1 MPTVLKPKRHKAK
14 VFNMKSFSGQLLDEA
29 REAFIEGNYKE
40 AEPLLMQ
47 PSLQKSQNPEVFQM
61 LATIYYN
68 RGQFNKAIKTFK
80 KALEIDPQYSDA
92 AVGLSIILNDIGRYD
107 EAKKVFAD
115 AQAIIDKK
123 KAPVVNHHIEE
134 KFASKHIELGDLY
147 LQYKRFDQAIEQYQK
162 ALQLTQKKSDIALLI
177 AEAYTQA
184 GQKKQAIQELR
195 QVLQMNHKLITPRL
209 KLGLILYN
217 SNMIAEAVD
226 QWENVLRLDPRN
238 DEAQR
243 YLKMAQAT
251 GITHLSI

>member
-1 MPTVLKPKRHKAK
+1 
-14 VFNMKSFSGQLLDEA
+14 MKSFSGQLLDEA
-29 REAFIEGNYKE
+29 REAFIDGNYKE

-47 PSLQKSQNPEVFQM
+47 PSLQNSNNPEVFQM

-92 AVGLSIILNDIGRYD
+92 AVGLSIILNDMGRYD

-115 AQAIIDKK
+115 AQSIIDRKK
-123 KAPVVNHHIEE
+123 SPVVNNQIEE
-134 KFASKHIELGDLY
+134 KFASKHIELGDMY
-147 LQYKRFDQAIEQYQK
+147 LQYKRYDSALEQYQK
-162 ALQLTQKKSDIALLI
+162 AQSLTKNKVEVAMLI
-177 AEAYTQA
+177 VECFVQS
-184 GQKKQAIQELR
+184 GQKDKAIRELK
-195 QVLQMNHKLITPRL
+195 VLLQMNNKLIHPRL

-226 QWENVLRLDPRN
+226 QWENVLRLEPKN
-238 DEAQR
+238 EEAHR

-251 GITHLSI
+251 GITNLSI